1 MKDTITVVKD
11 SLTKKEVR
19 EYSEHYI
26 AIDGIGYS
34 LQLSP
39 DSLRKLT
46 TALEP
51 FVVGEDTS
59 VEPTRY
65 YSPMRRARAAKSEG
79 EGEGANSLP
88 PEYRAAVAA
97 FVEEKGLGK
106 VAKGGSV
113 RKAFIDAFEAAG
125 RPGLAA

>member
-11 SLTKKEVR
+11 SLTKKEVS
-19 EYSEHYI
+19 EYSEHYVS
-26 AIDGIGYS
+26 IDGIGYS

-51 FVVGEDTS
+51 FVNGEDTS
-59 VEPTRY
+59 VEPSRY
-65 YSPMRRARAAKSEG
+65 YSPMRRARAAKG

-125 RPGLAA
+125 RPGLTA

>member
-11 SLTKKEVR
+11 SLTKKEVSD
-19 EYSEHYI
+19 YSEHYI

-59 VEPTRY
+59 VEPSRF
-65 YSPMRRARAAKSEG
+65 YSPMRRARAAK
-79 EGEGANSLP
+79 GEGANSLP

-125 RPGLAA
+125 RPGLAS